1 MSTDLL
7 SCITRS
13 VSKTLK
19 VLVTPTAYVL
29 HPVGKVHSGFTAAN
43 SDHGFSGSEAQAWV
57 SWVLWPG

>member
-7 SCITRS
+7 SCMTRTEP
-13 VSKTLK
+13 KTLR

-29 HPVGKVHSGFTAAN
+29 HAGGKVHSGFTAVK

-57 SWVLWPG
+57 SWVLCSG